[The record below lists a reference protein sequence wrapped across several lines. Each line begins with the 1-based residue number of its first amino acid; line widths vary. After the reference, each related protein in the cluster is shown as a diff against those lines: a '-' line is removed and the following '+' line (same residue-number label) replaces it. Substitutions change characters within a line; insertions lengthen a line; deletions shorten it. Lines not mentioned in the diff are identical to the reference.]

1 MDPDEISDLGGK
13 MFSPM
18 MEKAQFHLDV
28 VWIMGLQWDG
38 GQGPMSPGKGKA
50 KSDGNDDEKKTHG
63 KRRVKFPLPIRNNLV
78 RNQFI
83 PLTCFVCK
91 TKYQGRIKLVLPS
104 AKLMKLSITFWCF
117 YTLGLDQYKC
127 FVLYHVSNRTIVE
140 KAPSITIITHCTNWE
155 GGDWQQWPWNVEQYR
170 IT

>member
-50 KSDGNDDEKKTHG
+50 KSDGADDEKKKHTG
-63 KRRVKFPLPIRNNLV
+63 SDEWNSP
-78 RNQFI
+78 
-83 PLTCFVCK
+83 
-91 TKYQGRIKLVLPS
+91 YQ
-104 AKLMKLSITFWCF
+104 
-117 YTLGLDQYKC
+117 
-127 FVLYHVSNRTIVE
+127 
-140 KAPSITIITHCTNWE
+140 
-155 GGDWQQWPWNVEQYR
+155 
-170 IT
+170 